1 MKLLAPKYDVVFH
14 ALFKES
20 TKDKLAKLVGA
31 ILGKEVKVLSIDRN
45 RYMELEGYDDKF
57 GIMDLRAEL
66 ENNEQCNIEIQLSYY
81 PGMLDR
87 LMLYWADNF
96 KRQLKKGMQYDELK
110 RTISILILWDNVEKF
125 KNLEGDEIEWKVLN
139 TKKPQEVLTE
149 KLDIYIIEVEK
160 IKKLFK
166 REPNNKIYQWMMF
179 LDDPNSKEVTSIMK
193 ENEDISNVR
202 EDLERVSGNEE
213 LQELARLRELREHDY
228 ITFEKNKVK
237 CARKEGFEQGVEE
250 GIAKGSTEK
259 SKEIAKEMLK
269 DGMPID
275 QGHFIDYYKIV
286 IFLINGCR

>member
-31 ILGKEVKVLSIDRN
+31 ILGKEVKVLSMDRN
-45 RYMELEGYDDKF
+45 RYMELEEHDDKF

-149 KLDIYIIEVEK
+149 KLDIYI
-160 IKKLFK
+160 
-166 REPNNKIYQWMMF
+166 
-179 LDDPNSKEVTSIMK
+179 
-193 ENEDISNVR
+193 
-202 EDLERVSGNEE
+202 
-213 LQELARLRELREHDY
+213 
-228 ITFEKNKVK
+228 
-237 CARKEGFEQGVEE
+237 
-250 GIAKGSTEK
+250 
-259 SKEIAKEMLK
+259 
-269 DGMPID
+269 
-275 QGHFIDYYKIV
+275 
-286 IFLINGCR
+286 